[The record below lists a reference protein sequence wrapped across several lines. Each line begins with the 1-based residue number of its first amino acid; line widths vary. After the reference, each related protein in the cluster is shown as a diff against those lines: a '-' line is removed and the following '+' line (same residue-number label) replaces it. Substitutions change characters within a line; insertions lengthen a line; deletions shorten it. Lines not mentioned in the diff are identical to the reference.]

1 MTLLLSLEF
10 LFGVSFGLLFTE
22 LRTNSFLHFS
32 TICYETV
39 FYMRPSKPKY
49 ENNLCNS
56 NKFIKSQQIVKSV
69 ENGPAC
75 NGNNKNSN
83 KNCIV
88 LFRGGAWA
96 KIMIIPI
103 GQLLPA

>member
-1 MTLLLSLEF
+1 
-10 LFGVSFGLLFTE
+10 
-22 LRTNSFLHFS
+22 
-32 TICYETV
+32 
-39 FYMRPSKPKY
+39 MRPSKPKY

-83 KNCIV
+83 KNFIV

-103 GQLLPA
+103 GQLLPAWKGALYVRYLMSNIMHPNIICEKTLSTIN